1 METNSNPSS
10 SWKIFGSRVP
20 PELSK
25 AVRILAIE
33 QETSS
38 QALMIEALKDVLVK
52 YGKKLP
58 KS

>member
-1 METNSNPSS
+1 MESNSSPSA
-10 SWKIFGSRVP
+10 SWKMFGSRVP

-25 AVRILAIE
+25 AIRILSIE
-33 QETSS
+33 QGTSA
-38 QALMIEALKDVLVK
+38 QAIMIEALRDVLVK